1 MNRQGFFERREESPT
16 VFNLL
21 GEHDFLM
28 ALLIERM
35 VNTHPE
41 EAANLAQVS
50 HAYYGVFREVLE
62 AKRLLELT
70 IDAGEFNPRVREEL
84 ADIELIITQSP
95 QLMFRYSEVNGRRTS
110 PVKQAIANMD
120 AYLLDRFMHVAK
132 DNGLWESFVKHA
144 AHQDIEVNIDGDD
157 ELCEAYLAEFEEW
170 SVDENVFWDRAHQ
183 TQLKEDTSH
192 KIGVAQR
199 GRMRFF
205 FDAMCSVNGAWP
217 LQEGVEDVVPPEQYI
232 AFDHASNQYVD
243 LTHLPP
249 ELSLGENFALRR
261 GVDLPEIETE
271 VMPADVCRDDQ
282 RAWHSLFSQ
291 QKAKVD
297 AIIQMA
303 REYESSRKA

>member
-1 MNRQGFFERREESPT
+1 MKGRGFFEGRKDAPN

-21 GEHDFLM
+21 GEHDFVL

-41 EAANLAQVS
+41 EAVNLAQVS
-50 HAYYGVFREVLE
+50 QAYYNVFRGVLE

-70 IDAGEFNPRVREEL
+70 IAAGEFNSRVREEL
-84 ADIELIITQSP
+84 ADIELIIMQYP

-132 DNGLWESFVKHA
+132 ENGLWESFVKHA

-157 ELCEAYLAEFEEW
+157 QLCEAYLAEFEEW
-170 SVDENVFWDRAHQ
+170 SVDEDLFWDRTHQ

-205 FDAMCSVNGAWP
+205 FDAMCSVKGEWP
-217 LQEGVEDVVPPEQYI
+217 HQEGVEGVVPPEQYI

-261 GVDLPEIETE
+261 GVELPEIEAE
-271 VMPADVCRDDQ
+271 VMPADVCRYDQ
-282 RAWHSLFSQ
+282 SAWHTLFNQ

-297 AIIQMA
+297 SIIQMA